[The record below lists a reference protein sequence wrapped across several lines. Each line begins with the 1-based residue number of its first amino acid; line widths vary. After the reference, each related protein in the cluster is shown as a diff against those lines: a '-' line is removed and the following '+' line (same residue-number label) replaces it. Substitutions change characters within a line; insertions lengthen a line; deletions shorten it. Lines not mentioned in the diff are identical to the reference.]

1 LWKSFRYKLQTAS
14 ELSLLDWLFLIE
26 AWWGL
31 LGFYLAIRL
40 VSFDRLEAFTH
51 VTTKKKKAPSGAL
64 AWAWGR
70 QRLVSLA
77 ARLHL
82 LSMTCLPRALTLRWM
97 LGRNGIPAQLCLGM
111 NRSSTG
117 LLAHAWV
124 EMEGQAIG
132 EPEDISDR
140 FKILGPMQK

>member
-1 LWKSFRYKLQTAS
+1 LWKSFRHKLQTAS
-14 ELSLLDWLFLIE
+14 ELPLQDWLFLIE
-26 AWWGL
+26 AWWSL
-31 LGFYLAIRL
+31 LGFHLAIRW
-40 VSFDRLEAFTH
+40 VSFDRLEAFTR
-51 VTTKKKKAPSGAL
+51 TTAEKKIALPEAL

-82 LSMTCLPRALTLRWM
+82 VSMTCLPRALTLRWV
-97 LGRNGIPAQLCLGM
+97 LGRHGIPAQLCIGM
-111 NRSSTG
+111 NKSSTG

-140 FKILGPMQK
+140 FKVLR